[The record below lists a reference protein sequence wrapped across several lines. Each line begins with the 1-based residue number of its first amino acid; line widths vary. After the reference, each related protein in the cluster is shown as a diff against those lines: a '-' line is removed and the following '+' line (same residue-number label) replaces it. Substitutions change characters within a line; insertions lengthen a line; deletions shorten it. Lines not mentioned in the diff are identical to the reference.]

1 MRSSKI
7 LAIAAFGIGLAAATS
22 LPASAQSD
30 RTLSA
35 NCTAAGHDRCGENG
49 PLGGPVR
56 LHRGWRAYGAAHCAV
71 VTRHVWRDGRE
82 IMIRSR
88 RCY

>member
-1 MRSSKI
+1 MRSSAI
-7 LAIAAFGIGLAAATS
+7 LAITALGFALTAATS

-49 PLGGPVR
+49 PLGGPAR
-56 LHRGWRAYGAAHCAV
+56 LHRGWRAYGAAQCSV
-71 VTRHVWRDGRE
+71 VMRHIWRDGRQ